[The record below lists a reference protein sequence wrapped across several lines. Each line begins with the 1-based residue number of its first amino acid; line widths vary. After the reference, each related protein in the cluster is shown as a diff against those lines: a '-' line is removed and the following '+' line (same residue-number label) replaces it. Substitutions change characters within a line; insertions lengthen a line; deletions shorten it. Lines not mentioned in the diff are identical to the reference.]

1 MPLGDAQA
9 LETENGL
16 TLRRASQTISSELPS
31 SLSVQHC
38 IGGLLKRFFGIIGI
52 SLLVVAGVIYW
63 WSERIADGSRLPS
76 TNSVKMRIASGGVTI
91 VGVPTND
98 YRVSLENT
106 SPDIAKEA
114 HIEIKRDHQPV
125 TINLSNLPQGSRVRV
140 EIPENSNLA
149 VRMGAGELVIQGV
162 HGNKYA
168 MLRSGKLVID
178 VGDQREYSSANASV
192 LAGAIHA
199 PAFST
204 DKGGIFR
211 YMSAR
216 GPNLR
221 LSLDAHVSAGELVLQ

>member
-1 MPLGDAQA
+1 
-9 LETENGL
+9 
-16 TLRRASQTISSELPS
+16 
-31 SLSVQHC
+31 
-38 IGGLLKRFFGIIGI
+38 LKRFFGIIGVT
-52 SLLVVAGVIYW
+52 LLIVAGVVYW

-91 VGVPTND
+91 VGIREND
-98 YRVSLENT
+98 YRVTVENA
-106 SPDIAKEA
+106 SPEIAKEA
-114 HIEIKRDHQPV
+114 HIEIKRDKSPV
-125 TINLSNLPQGSRVRV
+125 DINLSNLPQGTRVRV

-149 VRMGAGELVIQGV
+149 VRMGAGELIIQGV

-178 VGDQREYSSANASV
+178 VGSRDAYSTAQGSV

-204 DKGGIFR
+204 DKGGMFR